1 MKVKLISV
9 GNSKAIR
16 LPKAFIK
23 QLGDARE
30 VELEIQDQTVI
41 VRSPKPIRQGW
52 AAAFARAA
60 ATEKINPP
68 SRAAAHLRG
77 TKRNGL
83 GSGRY
88 GIIRA
93 DRVQR
98 SFLVRILFPPLHV
111 LRGRVGVGV
120 PFVTSQEC
128 ALNEADISLS
138 HPPARL
144 YSPNQMLTIFPI
156 RDGPGSWIKPIRF
169 SQFRFPGPRLI
180 ADGRFPVW

>member
-60 ATEKINPP
+60 ATEKNKPP
-68 SRAAAHLRG
+68 IA
-77 TKRNGL
+77 
-83 GSGRY
+83 GRS
-88 GIIRA
+88 A
-93 DRVQR
+93 
-98 SFLVRILFPPLHV
+98 S
-111 LRGRVGVGV
+111 
-120 PFVTSQEC
+120 
-128 ALNEADISLS
+128 
-138 HPPARL
+138 
-144 YSPNQMLTIFPI
+144 
-156 RDGPGSWIKPIRF
+156 SW
-169 SQFRFPGPRLI
+169 
-180 ADGRFPVW
+180 DETEWTW